1 MYYEMTTKVTRVK
14 DDGTEKEVTE
24 RYIADCL
31 TFEEAERKGMETYS
45 ADNTEGDVIAVKRS
59 NVREIVNE
67 NEEKEH
73 YFKATIV
80 DTFIDDKTEKEKE
93 LRYYVL
99 IRANDLGEAYRELSS
114 AVARIVPKNE
124 MKVKMRKIGEAL
136 NWVIFNAHEKML
148 RNKEGEEDKQKE
160 LWMFEKKVASLIN
173 EGFIHRF
180 DDLMNYLRRQ
190 YIDRNNPKVFAV

>member
-1 MYYEMTTKVTRVK
+1 MYYEMTTKVSRVK

-24 RYIADCL
+24 RYITDCL

-45 ADNTEGDVIAVKRS
+45 ADNTEGDVIAIKRS

-80 DTFIDDKTEKEKE
+80 DTFIDEKTEKEKE

-99 IRANDLGEAYRELSS
+99 IRANDLGEATAKANEYMRQGLQDMRLDGIVKTKILELL
-114 AVARIVPKNE
+114 K
-124 MKVKMRKIGEAL
+124 
-136 NWVIFNAHEKML
+136 
-148 RNKEGEEDKQKE
+148 
-160 LWMFEKKVASLIN
+160 
-173 EGFIHRF
+173 
-180 DDLMNYLRRQ
+180 
-190 YIDRNNPKVFAV
+190 

>member
-1 MYYEMTTKVTRVK
+1 MYYEMTTKVSRVK

-24 RYIADCL
+24 RYITDCL

-45 ADNTEGDVIAVKRS
+45 ADNTEGDVIAIKRS

-73 YFKATIV
+73 YFKATTV

-99 IRANDLGEAYRELSS
+99 IRANDLGEATAKANEYMRQGLQDMRLDGIVKTKILELL
-114 AVARIVPKNE
+114 K
-124 MKVKMRKIGEAL
+124 
-136 NWVIFNAHEKML
+136 
-148 RNKEGEEDKQKE
+148 
-160 LWMFEKKVASLIN
+160 
-173 EGFIHRF
+173 
-180 DDLMNYLRRQ
+180 
-190 YIDRNNPKVFAV
+190 

>member
-1 MYYEMTTKVTRVK
+1 MTTKVTRVK